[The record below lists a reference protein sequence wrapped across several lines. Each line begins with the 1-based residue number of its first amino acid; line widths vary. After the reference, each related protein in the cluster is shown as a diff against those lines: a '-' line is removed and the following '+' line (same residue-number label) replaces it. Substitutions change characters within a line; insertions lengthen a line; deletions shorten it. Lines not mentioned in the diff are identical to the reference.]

1 MKTVIKKT
9 FEVTCF
15 LLLVFISFISKI
27 YGSNALI
34 PAEEIIDRMSLSI
47 YGLESYSCNVKI
59 NINIVDY
66 GLNFNFKGSVYFKEP
81 NKLALKLDDLPKDIQ
96 DKYKLSFTQTAVP
109 GMASKTYKEKYKA
122 KLVGLRKFS
131 NNRNVY
137 VLYMEPYKQGSV
149 KNVIMFV
156 DSEYYTIPKSIIFY
170 RDGGKIIIDQVYT
183 KVGNYYLPAK
193 QDVLFDFPKIRSNVT
208 SEFYEY
214 KLNIDI
220 DDSVFSK

>member
-1 MKTVIKKT
+1 MVKKV
-9 FEVTCF
+9 FEI
-15 LLLVFISFISKI
+15 VFILLFTLLSLMLKI
-27 YGSNALI
+27 YANKALI

-47 YGLESYSCNVKI
+47 YGLESYSCKIKI
-59 NINIVDY
+59 NINIIDY
-66 GLNFNFKGSVYFKEP
+66 GLNFNFKGTVYFKEP
-81 NKLALKLDDLPKDIQ
+81 NKLALKLDDLPEDIQ
-96 DKYKLSFTQTAVP
+96 DKYRLSFTQTAVP

-137 VLYMEPYKQGSV
+137 VLYMEPYKQSSV
-149 KNVIMFV
+149 KNVMMFV

-183 KVGNYYLPAK
+183 KVGNYYLPSK
-193 QDVLFDFPKIRSNVT
+193 QDVLFDFPKIRSNVI

-214 KLNIDI
+214 RLNVDI
-220 DDSVFSK
+220 DDSFFSK